1 MTMPQPFTLS
11 FLLIILVKCRG
22 TLIDVHLPLKLV
34 QNSTTDLCPY
44 HQALEANLRLRQLSI
59 KEEIDFFTLHTP
71 HITLYQADFD
81 IVNKTD
87 EFINATA
94 EAIESIKNAQPWC
107 HISWPNASASIV
119 SHDYAMYPISN
130 NDCLQSL
137 SNHIVKALKGYIHR
151 PPIIPDWVY
160 SLPRKQRQR
169 ALALIQ
175 TYGSPNVM
183 ERFQPHVTVGYD
195 AVYPSVRRKRVL
207 DSLTTPNMCQANLAF
222 VSIANV
228 GVGGSVLQDGVIS
241 NLPLDSNRIVSLSL
255 FSHKGIQKI
264 LPGSLS

>member
-1 MTMPQPFTLS
+1 MMMGSSWTVFLQPFTLS
-11 FLLIILVKCRG
+11 CLLIILVKCHG

-34 QNSTTDLCPY
+34 QNGTTALCPY

-59 KEEIDFFTLHTP
+59 KEEIDFFSLHTP

-81 IVNKTD
+81 IINKTD

-94 EAIESIKNAQPWC
+94 AAIARINNTPC
-107 HISWPNASASIV
+107 HISWPTSASASIV

-130 NDCLQSL
+130 NDCLQTL
-137 SNHIVKALKGYIHR
+137 SNRIVEALKGYIHQ
-151 PPIIPDWVY
+151 PPVIPDWVY
-160 SLPRKQRQR
+160 SLPPRQRRR

-195 AVYPSVRRKRVL
+195 CVYPSVRRKRVL
-207 DSLTTPNMCQANLAF
+207 DSLETPNMCQANLTV
-222 VSIANV
+222 VSIAHV
-228 GVGGSVLQDGVIS
+228 SVGGSVLQHGVIS
-241 NLPLDSNRIVSLSL
+241 NLPLFSNPISGIVLA
-255 FSHKGIQKI
+255 
-264 LPGSLS
+264 